1 MQGWYSY
8 SSRWHR
14 RAVRRNVRKA
24 GDRAILVEC
33 ASWQEALRLTRK
45 LLRHPFGGQEGVVQG
60 EVSVLVAFTD
70 ARSAREA
77 RSPLHEWAT
86 AELAPETAREVRIDV
101 IYDGPD
107 LDTVGELTG
116 LGRSGVA
123 RLHAETQ
130 WTVAFVG
137 FSPGFAYLVAP
148 HDQLRAARR
157 TEPRTR
163 VPAGSVALGGAYSA
177 VYPRES
183 PGGWQ
188 LIGRSPTVMWNVNND
203 PPATL
208 GAGDQVRF
216 TPVRETVSLT
226 ASPAVTAA
234 TAVASEGPALV
245 IERPGFYATIQDAGR
260 RGLGHLGVGR
270 SGALDAE
277 SLAEANWLVGNPAGA
292 AGIEIAPGGFECRAI
307 GDLVVAVTG
316 ARVPLAIG
324 ELSPD
329 ELSSD
334 EEQRPA
340 PFRTPFLL
348 RAGERLSFGLP
359 HAGFRC
365 YLAVR
370 GGVAVA
376 PILGSRSTDTLSS
389 LGPLPLRGGVVI
401 PVGAEQIGEVW
412 YPDGSSAE
420 PAKMQ
425 PAVLPVTLGPRD
437 DLFSP
442 AAVERFF
449 ASTWTV
455 ETEADR
461 VGLRLSGSAGSLP
474 VEDVA
479 ELPSEGM
486 ATGSI
491 QVPPSGNPIL
501 FLNDH
506 PVTGGYPVI
515 GVVETDALRLAA
527 QLAPGD
533 RIVFELAGVADNTA
547 DADRASEVASA

>member
-1 MQGWYSY
+1 
-8 SSRWHR
+8 
-14 RAVRRNVRKA
+14 VRRA

-33 ASWQEALRLTRK
+33 ASWREAQRLARE
-45 LLRHPFGGQEGVVQG
+45 LLRRPLGGQEGVVQG
-60 EVSVLVAFTD
+60 EASVLVVFTD

-77 RSPLHEWAT
+77 QSPLREWTA

-107 LDTVGELTG
+107 LDTAGELTG

-123 RLHAETQ
+123 RLHAETR
-130 WTVAFVG
+130 WTVAFMG

-148 HDQLRAARR
+148 HDQLRVARR

-188 LIGRSPTVMWNVNND
+188 LIGRSPTVMWNVSND

-208 GAGDQVRF
+208 SAGDQVRF

-226 ASPAVTAA
+226 ASPAVIAA
-234 TAVASEGPALV
+234 TAAAPDGPALM

-270 SGALDAE
+270 SGALDAD

-292 AGIEIAPGGFECRAI
+292 AGIEIAPGGFAGRAI

-316 ARVPLAIG
+316 ARVPLAVG
-324 ELSPD
+324 

-376 PILGSRSTDTLSS
+376 PVLGSRSTDTLSS
-389 LGPLPLRGGVVI
+389 LGPLPLRGGMVI

-412 YPDGSSAE
+412 YPDGPSAE
-420 PAKMQ
+420 PATPQ
-425 PAVLPVTLGPRD
+425 PVVLPAILGPRD

-455 ETEADR
+455 GTEADR
-461 VGLRLSGSAGSLP
+461 VGLRLSGSAGPLP
-474 VEDVA
+474 VADVA

-491 QVPPSGNPIL
+491 QIPPSGNPIL

-515 GVVETDALRLAA
+515 GVVETDALRLAG

-547 DADRASEVASA
+547 DAGRASEVASA

>member
-1 MQGWYSY
+1 
-8 SSRWHR
+8 
-14 RAVRRNVRKA
+14 
-24 GDRAILVEC
+24 L
-33 ASWQEALRLTRK
+33 
-45 LLRHPFGGQEGVVQG
+45 GGQEDVVQG
-60 EVSVLVAFTD
+60 EATVLVAFGD
-70 ARSAREA
+70 AQSARAAQSLLRERRA
-77 RSPLHEWAT
+77 
-86 AELAPETAREVRIDV
+86 AEVGPDTAREVRIDV
-101 IYDGPD
+101 VYDGPD

-116 LGRSGVA
+116 LGRAGVA
-123 RLHAETQ
+123 RLHAETR

-137 FSPGFAYLVAP
+137 FAPGFAYLVAP
-148 HDQLRAARR
+148 HDQLRVARR

-163 VPAGSVALGGAYSA
+163 VPAGSVAIGGAYSA

-188 LIGRSPTVMWNVNND
+188 LIGRSPTVIWNLDND

-208 GAGDQVRF
+208 AAGDQVRF
-216 TPVRETVSLT
+216 TQVRETVSL
-226 ASPAVTAA
+226 AAPPAVTAA
-234 TAVASEGPALV
+234 TAAAPQGPALM
-245 IERPGFYATIQDAGR
+245 IERPGFYATIQDSGR

-277 SLAEANWLVGNPAGA
+277 SLAEANWLAGNPAGA
-292 AGIEIAPGGFECRAI
+292 AGIEIAPGGFECRAV
-307 GDLVVAVTG
+307 GDLVLAVTG
-316 ARVPLAIG
+316 AAAPLAID
-324 ELSPD
+324 ELSPGED
-329 ELSSD
+329 
-334 EEQRPA
+334 QRPA

-348 RAGERLSFGLP
+348 RAGERLSFGP
-359 HAGFRC
+359 PRAGFRC

-376 PILGSRSTDTLSS
+376 PVLGSRSTDTLSS
-389 LGPLPLRGGVVI
+389 LGPPPLRSGAVI

-412 YPDGSSAE
+412 YADGL
-420 PAKMQ
+420 PAKPAKTQ

-437 DLFSP
+437 DLFAA

-455 ETEADR
+455 DTAADR

-474 VEDVA
+474 MADVA
-479 ELPSEGM
+479 ELPSEAM

-515 GVVETDALRLAA
+515 GVVEREALRLAA

-533 RIVFELAGVADNTA
+533 RIVFELAGDADSAA
-547 DADRASEVASA
+547 DAGQASEVASA

>member
-1 MQGWYSY
+1 
-8 SSRWHR
+8 
-14 RAVRRNVRKA
+14 VRRA
-24 GDRAILVEC
+24 GDRALLVEC
-33 ASWQEALRLTRK
+33 ASWREALRLARE
-45 LLRHPFGGQEGVVQG
+45 LLRQPLAGQEEVIQG
-60 EVSVLVAFTD
+60 EATVLVAFD
-70 ARSAREA
+70 HARSARAA
-77 RSPLHEWAT
+77 RSLLREWT
-86 AELAPETAREVRIDV
+86 APELAPETAREVRIDV

-116 LGRSGVA
+116 LGRAGVA
-123 RLHAETQ
+123 RLHAQTR

-137 FSPGFAYLVAP
+137 FAPGFAYLVAP
-148 HDQLRAARR
+148 DDQLRVARR

-163 VPAGSVALGGAYSA
+163 VPAGSVAIGGAYSA

-188 LIGRSPTVMWNVNND
+188 LIGRSPTVMWNAGND

-208 GAGDQVRF
+208 TASDQVRF
-216 TPVRETVSLT
+216 APVRETVSL
-226 ASPAVTAA
+226 AAPLPVPAAA
-234 TAVASEGPALV
+234 TAAPEGPALV

-260 RGLGHLGVGR
+260 RGFGHLGVGR

-277 SLAEANWLVGNPAGA
+277 SLAEANWLAGNPAGA
-292 AGIEIAPGGFECRAI
+292 AGIEIAPGGFECRATS
-307 GDLVVAVTG
+307 DLVLAVTG
-316 ARVPLAIG
+316 AAAL
-324 ELSPD
+324 LSVSAPGPGKD
-329 ELSSD
+329 
-334 EEQRPA
+334 QRAA

-348 RAGERLSFGLP
+348 RAGERLSFGP
-359 HAGFRC
+359 PRAGFRC

-376 PILGSRSTDTLSS
+376 PVLGSRSTDTLSA
-389 LGPLPLRGGVVI
+389 LGPLPLRGGMVI
-401 PVGAEQIGEVW
+401 PVGTEQAGDVW
-412 YPDGSSAE
+412 YPDGPPAE
-420 PAKMQ
+420 PAQ
-425 PAVLPVTLGPRD
+425 VRPAVLPVALGPRD

-455 ETEADR
+455 ETAADR

-474 VEDVA
+474 VEDLA

-486 ATGSI
+486 ATGSV

-533 RIVFELAGVADNTA
+533 RIVFALAGMAGTPPHA
-547 DADRASEVASA
+547 GQASEVAPA

>member
-1 MQGWYSY
+1 M
-8 SSRWHR
+8 R
-14 RAVRRNVRKA
+14 RA

-33 ASWQEALRLTRK
+33 PSWREALRLARE
-45 LLRHPFGGQEGVVQG
+45 LLSHPFGGQEEVIQG
-60 EVSVLVAFTD
+60 EASVLVAFAD
-70 ARSAREA
+70 APSARA
-77 RSPLHEWAT
+77 AQPRLREWST

-101 IYDGPD
+101 VYDGPD

-116 LGRSGVA
+116 LGRAGVA
-123 RLHAETQ
+123 RLHAETR
-130 WTVAFVG
+130 WTVAFMG
-137 FSPGFAYLVAP
+137 FAPGFAYLVAP
-148 HDQLRAARR
+148 HDRLRIVRR
-157 TEPRTR
+157 AEPRTR
-163 VPAGSVALGGAYSA
+163 VPVGSVALGGAYSA

-183 PGGWQ
+183 PGGWH
-188 LIGRSPTVMWNVNND
+188 LIGRSPTVMWNVSND

-216 TPVRETVSLT
+216 TPVRETVSL
-226 ASPAVTAA
+226 ASPSVTTVTA
-234 TAVASEGPALV
+234 TASEGPALM
-245 IERPGFYATIQDAGR
+245 IERPGFYTTIQDAGR
-260 RGLGHLGVGR
+260 RGYGHLGVGR
-270 SGALDAE
+270 SGALDAK

-292 AGIEIAPGGFECRAI
+292 AGIEIAPGGFECRAA

-316 ARVPLAIG
+316 ASVPLTVT
-324 ELSPD
+324 

-334 EEQRPA
+334 EDQRPA
-340 PFRTPFLL
+340 PLRTPFLL
-348 RAGERLSFGLP
+348 RGGERLSFGP
-359 HAGFRC
+359 PRAGFRC

-376 PILGSRSTDTLSS
+376 PVLGSRSTDTLSS
-389 LGPLPLRGGVVI
+389 LGPLPLRGGAVI
-401 PVGAEQIGEVW
+401 PVGDEQIGEVW
-412 YPDGSSAE
+412 YPDGPPAE
-420 PAKMQ
+420 LAMTR

-455 ETEADR
+455 QTAADR
-461 VGLRLSGSAGSLP
+461 VGVRLSGSAGSLP
-474 VEDVA
+474 VEGVA

-486 ATGSI
+486 ATGSV

-515 GVVETDALRLAA
+515 GVVDMDALRLAA

-533 RIVFELAGVADNTA
+533 QIMFELAGAADNA
-547 DADRASEVASA
+547 AVAGRASEVASA

>member
-1 MQGWYSY
+1 M
-8 SSRWHR
+8 
-14 RAVRRNVRKA
+14 
-24 GDRAILVEC
+24 
-33 ASWQEALRLTRK
+33 
-45 LLRHPFGGQEGVVQG
+45 
-60 EVSVLVAFTD
+60 LVAFTD
-70 ARSAREA
+70 ALSARTA
-77 RSPLHEWAT
+77 RSPLREWTT
-86 AELAPETAREVRIDV
+86 AELAPETPREVRIDV

-107 LDTVGELTG
+107 LDAAGELTG

-123 RLHAETQ
+123 RLHAETE

-148 HDQLRAARR
+148 HDQLRVARR

-188 LIGRSPTVMWNVNND
+188 LIGRSPTVMWNVHRD

-208 GAGDQVRF
+208 AAGDQVRF
-216 TPVRETVSLT
+216 TPVRESVSLA
-226 ASPAVTAA
+226 ASPSESTA
-234 TAVASEGPALV
+234 TAVAPEGPALM
-245 IERPGFYATIQDAGR
+245 IERPGFFATIQDAGR
-260 RGLGHLGVGR
+260 RGLGHLGIGR

-292 AGIEIAPGGFECRAI
+292 AGVEIAPGGFECRAI

-316 ARVPLAIG
+316 ATVPLAIG
-324 ELSPD
+324 ELSADGPGP
-329 ELSSD
+329 EG
-334 EEQRPA
+334 QRPA

-359 HAGFRC
+359 HPGFRC

-376 PILGSRSTDTLSS
+376 PVLGSRSTDTLSS
-389 LGPLPLRGGVVI
+389 LGPPPLRGGLVI
-401 PVGAEQIGEVW
+401 PVGAEQVGEVW
-412 YPDGSSAE
+412 YPDGPPAE
-420 PAKMQ
+420 PVETQ
-425 PAVLPVTLGPRD
+425 PAVLPATLGPRD
-437 DLFSP
+437 DLFSR
-442 AAVERFF
+442 AAVERLF

-461 VGLRLSGSAGSLP
+461 VGLRLSGSAGSLSM
-474 VEDVA
+474 EDVA

-515 GVVETDALRLAA
+515 GVVDTDALRLAA

-533 RIVFELAGVADNTA
+533 RIVFELAGVAVDTA

>member
-1 MQGWYSY
+1 
-8 SSRWHR
+8 
-14 RAVRRNVRKA
+14 VRRA
-24 GDRAILVEC
+24 GDRAVLVEC
-33 ASWQEALRLTRK
+33 PSWREAQQLTK
-45 LLRHPFGGQEGVVQG
+45 ELLSHPCGGQEEVIQG
-60 EVSVLVAFTD
+60 EASVLVAFAD
-70 ARSAREA
+70 ARTARAAQSLLRE
-77 RSPLHEWAT
+77 RTT
-86 AELAPETAREVRIDV
+86 AELATATAREIRIDV
-101 IYDGPD
+101 VYDGPD
-107 LDTVGELTG
+107 LDAAGELTG
-116 LGRSGVA
+116 FGRDGVA

-130 WTVAFVG
+130 WTVAFMG
-137 FSPGFAYLVAP
+137 FAPGFAYLVAP
-148 HDQLRAARR
+148 HDRLRVVRR
-157 TEPRTR
+157 TVPRTR
-163 VPAGSVALGGAYSA
+163 VPTGSVALGGAYSA

-188 LIGRSPTVMWNVNND
+188 LIGRSPTVMWNVDND

-208 GAGDQVRF
+208 AAGDQVRF
-216 TPVRETVSLT
+216 TPVRETVSLA
-226 ASPAVTAA
+226 ASPAVTAVTA
-234 TAVASEGPALV
+234 TASEGPALI

-292 AGIEIAPGGFECRAI
+292 AGIEIAPGGFECRAV

-316 ARVPLAIG
+316 AKAPLAIA
-324 ELSPD
+324 ELGSASAEDPR
-329 ELSSD
+329 
-334 EEQRPA
+334 QA
-340 PFRTPFLL
+340 PLRTPFLL

-359 HAGFRC
+359 YAGFRC

-370 GGVAVA
+370 GGAAVA
-376 PILGSRSTDTLSS
+376 PVLGSRSTDTLSS
-389 LGPLPLRGGVVI
+389 LGPLPLRSGAVI

-412 YPDGSSAE
+412 YADGLPAE
-420 PAKMQ
+420 PAKTQ

-442 AAVERFF
+442 AAVESFF

-455 ETEADR
+455 DTAADR

-474 VEDVA
+474 VADVA

-486 ATGSI
+486 ATGSV

-515 GVVETDALRLAA
+515 GVVEADALRLAA

-533 RIVFELAGVADNTA
+533 RIVFELAGDADNAA
-547 DADRASEVASA
+547 DAGRASEVASA

>member
-1 MQGWYSY
+1 M
-8 SSRWHR
+8 R
-14 RAVRRNVRKA
+14 RA

-33 ASWQEALRLTRK
+33 ASWREALRLTK
-45 LLRHPFGGQEGVVQG
+45 ELLRHPFGGQEGVVQG
-60 EVSVLVAFTD
+60 EASVLVAFTD

-77 RSPLHEWAT
+77 RSLLHERAT

-148 HDQLRAARR
+148 HDQLRVARR

-188 LIGRSPTVMWNVNND
+188 LIGRSPTVMWNASND

-226 ASPAVTAA
+226 ASPAVIAA
-234 TAVASEGPALV
+234 TAVAPEGPALV

-292 AGIEIAPGGFECRAI
+292 AGIEIAPGGFAGRAI

-316 ARVPLAIG
+316 ARVPLAI
-324 ELSPD
+324 D

-334 EEQRPA
+334 EEQRTA

-376 PILGSRSTDTLSS
+376 PVLGSRSTDTLSS

-412 YPDGSSAE
+412 YRDGSSAE
-420 PAKMQ
+420 PTKTQ

-442 AAVERFF
+442 ATVERFF

-455 ETEADR
+455 QTEADR

-533 RIVFELAGVADNTA
+533 QIVFQLAGVADDTA
-547 DADRASEVASA
+547 GAGRASEVASA

>member
-1 MQGWYSY
+1 
-8 SSRWHR
+8 
-14 RAVRRNVRKA
+14 VRGA

-33 ASWQEALRLTRK
+33 ASWREALRLTRE

-60 EVSVLVAFTD
+60 EASVLVAFTD
-70 ARSAREA
+70 APSARAA
-77 RSPLHEWAT
+77 RSPLHEWTT

-107 LDTVGELTG
+107 LDTAGELTG

-148 HDQLRAARR
+148 HDQLRVARR

-163 VPAGSVALGGAYSA
+163 VPPGSVALGGAYSA

-188 LIGRSPTVMWNVNND
+188 LIGRSPTVMWNVRND

-216 TPVRETVSLT
+216 TPVRETASLVAPPSVS
-226 ASPAVTAA
+226 AA
-234 TAVASEGPALV
+234 TAVAPEGPALV
-245 IERPGFYATIQDAGR
+245 IERPGFSATIQDAGR
-260 RGLGHLGVGR
+260 RGLGHLGIGH

-292 AGIEIAPGGFECRAI
+292 ACVEIAPGGFECRAI

-316 ARVPLAIG
+316 ARLSLAIG
-324 ELSPD
+324 ELGAD
-329 ELSSD
+329 EPGP
-334 EEQRPA
+334 EEKRRPA
-340 PFRTPFLL
+340 PFRVPFLL

-359 HAGFRC
+359 DAGFRC
-365 YLAVR
+365 YLGVR
-370 GGVAVA
+370 GGLAVA
-376 PILGSRSTDTLSS
+376 PVLGSRSTDTLAS
-389 LGPLPLRGGVVI
+389 LGPLPLRSGVVI
-401 PVGAEQIGEVW
+401 PVGAEQVGEVW
-412 YPDGSSAE
+412 YPDGPAAE
-420 PAKMQ
+420 PAKTQ
-425 PAVLPVTLGPRD
+425 PVVLPATLGPRD
-437 DLFSP
+437 DLFSRV
-442 AAVERFF
+442 AVERLF

-474 VEDVA
+474 MEDVA

-515 GVVETDALRLAA
+515 GVVEADALRLAA

-533 RIVFELAGVADNTA
+533 RIVFELVGVAGA
-547 DADRASEVASA
+547 DPASEVASA

>member
-1 MQGWYSY
+1 MPRS
-8 SSRWHR
+8 
-14 RAVRRNVRKA
+14 VRGA

-33 ASWQEALRLTRK
+33 ASWREALRLARE
-45 LLRHPFGGQEGVVQG
+45 LLRQPLGGQEDVVQG
-60 EVSVLVAFTD
+60 EATVLVAFDDT
-70 ARSAREA
+70 RSARAA
-77 RSPLHEWAT
+77 RSLLRERTA
-86 AELAPETAREVRIDV
+86 AELAPETAREVRVDV
-101 IYDGPD
+101 VYDGPD
-107 LDTVGELTG
+107 LDIVGELTG
-116 LGRSGVA
+116 LGRDGAA
-123 RLHAETQ
+123 RLHAQTR

-137 FSPGFAYLVAP
+137 FAPGFAYLVAP
-148 HDQLRAARR
+148 HDQLRVARR

-163 VPAGSVALGGAYSA
+163 VPAGSVAIGGAYSA

-188 LIGRSPTVMWNVNND
+188 LIGRSPTVMWNLDND

-208 GAGDQVRF
+208 AAGDQVRF
-216 TPVRETVSLT
+216 TPVRETVSLV
-226 ASPAVTAA
+226 ASPAASAATTAA
-234 TAVASEGPALV
+234 PEGPALV

-277 SLAEANWLVGNPAGA
+277 SLAEANWLAGNPAGA
-292 AGIEIAPGGFECRAI
+292 AGIEIAPGGFAGRAI
-307 GDLVVAVTG
+307 GDLVLAVTG
-316 ARVPLAIG
+316 AAAPLVIDEPG
-324 ELSPD
+324 PD
-329 ELSSD
+329 GD
-334 EEQRPA
+334 QRLA

-348 RAGERLSFGLP
+348 RPGERLSFGP
-359 HAGFRC
+359 PRAGFRC

-370 GGVAVA
+370 GGLAVA
-376 PILGSRSTDTLSS
+376 PVLGSRSTDTLSAI
-389 LGPLPLRGGVVI
+389 GPPPLRGGMII
-401 PVGAEQIGEVW
+401 PVGTEQAGEVR
-412 YPDGSSAE
+412 YRDDLPAE
-420 PAKMQ
+420 PARVR

-442 AAVERFF
+442 AAVARFF

-455 ETEADR
+455 ESAADR
-461 VGLRLSGSAGSLP
+461 VGLRLSGSIGSLT
-474 VEDVA
+474 VDDVA

-506 PVTGGYPVI
+506 PMTGGYPVI
-515 GVVETDALRLAA
+515 GVVDEGALRQAA

-533 RIVFELAGVADNTA
+533 RIVFQLTDVAGNPP
-547 DADRASEVASA
+547 DAGQVSEVASA

>member
-1 MQGWYSY
+1 
-8 SSRWHR
+8 
-14 RAVRRNVRKA
+14 
-24 GDRAILVEC
+24 L
-33 ASWQEALRLTRK
+33 LT
-45 LLRHPFGGQEGVVQG
+45 HPFRGQEEVVQG
-60 EVSVLVAFTD
+60 EASVLVAFTD
-70 ARSAREA
+70 APSARAA
-77 RSPLHEWAT
+77 RSPLHEWTT

-107 LDTVGELTG
+107 LDTAGELTG

-123 RLHAETQ
+123 RLHAETE

-148 HDQLRAARR
+148 HDQLRTARR

-188 LIGRSPTVMWNVNND
+188 LIGRSPTAMWDVRND

-226 ASPAVTAA
+226 ASPSVNAA
-234 TAVASEGPALV
+234 TTIAPEGPALM
-245 IERPGFYATIQDAGR
+245 IERPGFCATIQDTGR
-260 RGLGHLGVGR
+260 RGLGHLGIGH

-292 AGIEIAPGGFECRAI
+292 ACIEIAPGGFECRAV
-307 GDLVVAVTG
+307 GELVVAVTG
-316 ARVPLAIG
+316 ARAPLAIG
-324 ELSPD
+324 ELTPD
-329 ELSSD
+329 ERSSD
-334 EEQRPA
+334 EKQRPA

-359 HAGFRC
+359 RAGFRC

-376 PILGSRSTDTLSS
+376 PVLGSRSTDTLSS
-389 LGPLPLRGGVVI
+389 LGPLPLHGGVVI
-401 PVGAEQIGEVW
+401 PVGAEQAGEVW
-412 YPDGSSAE
+412 YPDGPPAE
-420 PAKMQ
+420 PVKTQ
-425 PAVLPVTLGPRD
+425 PTVLPATLGPRD

-442 AAVERFF
+442 AAVERLFT
-449 ASTWTV
+449 STWTV
-455 ETEADR
+455 GTEANR

-474 VEDVA
+474 MDDVA

-515 GVVETDALRLAA
+515 GVVKTDALRLAA

-533 RIVFELAGVADNTA
+533 RIVFELAGVAGDTA
-547 DADRASEVASA
+547 GTDRASGVAPA

>member
-1 MQGWYSY
+1 M
-8 SSRWHR
+8 R
-14 RAVRRNVRKA
+14 RA
-24 GDRAILVEC
+24 GDRAVLVEC
-33 ASWQEALRLTRK
+33 PSWRDALRLAK
-45 LLRHPFGGQEGVVQG
+45 ELLTHPLGGQEEVIQG
-60 EVSVLVAFTD
+60 EASVLVAFGD
-70 ARSAREA
+70 ARSARA
-77 RSPLHEWAT
+77 AQSRLREWST
-86 AELAPETAREVRIDV
+86 AELAAETAREIRIDV
-101 IYDGPD
+101 VYDGPE

-116 LGRSGVA
+116 LGRDGVA
-123 RLHAETQ
+123 RLHAETP
-130 WTVAFVG
+130 WTVAFMG
-137 FSPGFAYLVAP
+137 FAPGFAYLVAP
-148 HDQLRAARR
+148 HDQLRVARR
-157 TEPRTR
+157 TVPRTR

-216 TPVRETVSLT
+216 TPVRETVSLA
-226 ASPAVTAA
+226 ASPAVTAVA
-234 TAVASEGPALV
+234 TTPSEGPALM

-260 RGLGHLGVGR
+260 RGFGHLGVGR
-270 SGALDAE
+270 SGALDPE

-292 AGIEIAPGGFECRAI
+292 AGIEILPGGFECRAV

-316 ARVPLAIG
+316 AKVSLTIA
-324 ELSPD
+324 ELG
-329 ELSSD
+329 SD
-334 EEQRPA
+334 EDQRPA
-340 PFRTPFLL
+340 LVRTPFLL
-348 RAGERLSFGLP
+348 RDGERLSFGLP
-359 HAGFRC
+359 RAGFRC

-376 PILGSRSTDTLSS
+376 PVLGSRSTDTLSS
-389 LGPLPLRGGVVI
+389 LGPLPLRGGVAV

-412 YPDGSSAE
+412 YPDRSPAE
-420 PAKMQ
+420 PAKTQ
-425 PAVLPVTLGPRD
+425 PTVLSVTLGPRD

-442 AAVERFF
+442 VAVERFF

-455 ETEADR
+455 DTAADR

-474 VEDVA
+474 VENVA

-491 QVPPSGNPIL
+491 QVPPSGNPIV

-515 GVVETDALRLAA
+515 GVVEADALRLAA
-527 QLAPGD
+527 QVAPGD

-547 DADRASEVASA
+547 DAARTSEVASA